1 MIFTRMLSFTA
12 ISYDLTSGFFLD
24 EKFQPLGSS
33 WENFG
38 AWDRCLFIGGG
49 RLQEVAGREGLT
61 LCLMRKQQP

>member
-1 MIFTRMLSFTA
+1 MFFARMLSFKA

-38 AWDRCLFIGGG
+38 AWDGCLFIEGG
-49 RLQEVAGREGLT
+49 RLQEVAAREGLT

>member
-1 MIFTRMLSFTA
+1 M
-12 ISYDLTSGFFLD
+12 DFFLD